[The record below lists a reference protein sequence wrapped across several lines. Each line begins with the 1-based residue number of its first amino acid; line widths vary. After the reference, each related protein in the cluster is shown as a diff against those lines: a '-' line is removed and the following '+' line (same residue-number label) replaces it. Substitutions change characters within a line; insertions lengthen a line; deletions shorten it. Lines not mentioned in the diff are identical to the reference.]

1 MTRLRIYGAQ
11 FVLGLVLAL
20 TLWTYVSFTTNPNS
34 TRMITTPVRVVGLQ
48 PGLTIVNTGTGIPE
62 SKEISTT
69 LTISGPEDDIGD
81 LTSADF
87 EASLNLDA
95 VGPGVADV
103 PINVEGPDAVR
114 VRSKSPSQV
123 TLRLAREL
131 TATVP
136 ITIDVQGQA
145 PFSVDVGELT
155 QGAQEAVVRG
165 PEDLVQRVV
174 AARAEVNL
182 QGQTVDLETTLELQP
197 VDAAGDPVEG
207 VTVEPERV
215 AVRVPIVAQFD
226 DVQQVSV
233 VPALDGQPAP
243 GYAVGAINWHPKI
256 VQVIAPDIVTGTVS
270 TEKIDLTG
278 RSSGITTTVGLQG
291 LPNVITRPEDLE
303 VMVSVEIVPIVV
315 PSQLPLLVPV
325 SPINLGEGLSAPA
338 AEPASVQITLAG
350 PFEQLSQLANT
361 PGVVTATVDLQGLG
375 PGTYNL
381 PVEIQAPPG
390 LRIVSP
396 GTSIVSVTI
405 DPLPTPTPEPS
416 PSPVTT
422 PESTPGVTAEP
433 TPTSPPP

>member
-34 TRMITTPVRVVGLQ
+34 TRVITTPVRVVGLQ

-69 LTISGPEDDIGD
+69 LTISGPQDNIDD
-81 LTSADF
+81 LTSAAF
-87 EASLNLDA
+87 QVSLDLDTA
-95 VGPGVADV
+95 GPGVADV
-103 PINVEGPDAVR
+103 PITVDAPDFVR
-114 VRSKSPSQV
+114 VRSKMPSQV
-123 TLRLAREL
+123 TLPLAREL

-174 AARAEVNL
+174 AAKAEVNL
-182 QGQTVDLETTLELQP
+182 QGQTVDVETTLVLQP

-243 GYAVGAINWHPKI
+243 GYAVGAINWNPKI
-256 VQVIAPDIVTGTVS
+256 VQVIASGIVTGTVS

-291 LPNVITRPEDLE
+291 LPNVITRPENLE
-303 VMVSVEIVPIVV
+303 VMVSVEIVPIAV

-325 SPINLGEGLSAPA
+325 SPINLGEGLPTPA
-338 AEPASVQITLAG
+338 ARPPSVQITLAG

-375 PGTYNL
+375 PGTYNR
-381 PVEIQAPPG
+381 PVRVQVPPG
-390 LRIVSP
+390 LQIVSP
-396 GTSIVSVTI
+396 GTPVVSVTI
-405 DPLPTPTPEPS
+405 DPPPTPTLQPS
-416 PSPVTT
+416 PSSTVTA
-422 PESTPGVTAEP
+422 ESTPGVTIEQ